1 MKGLLETELKGL
13 EEGREWT
20 RRHLQEGLQ
29 QQIDEMGAVCPQE
42 GIMLTN
48 QRRRP
53 LKLRSVSGV
62 STTVERGLKN
72 DGCERGVDFGHKK
85 SR

>member
-29 QQIDEMGAVCPQE
+29 QQIDEMVSAAVD
-42 GIMLTN
+42 
-48 QRRRP
+48 
-53 LKLRSVSGV
+53 SGMF
-62 STTVERGLKN
+62 SG
-72 DGCERGVDFGHKK
+72 G
-85 SR
+85 